1 MRKVLIPNEV
11 ILSEMAR
18 QLDEGRDVIM
28 TPKGV
33 SMLPFIR
40 GEKDS
45 VLLRKT
51 SPLYVG
57 DIVLVN
63 FNGTFLMHRIISI
76 NGTRITLMGDGH
88 LQGTETGRISDV
100 LGTVIEIIRPNGR
113 HVKPKKGR
121 IWVRLLPV
129 RKYLLKIYRKWNK
142 LFANN

>member
-1 MRKVLIPNEV
+1 MPNEV

-51 SPLYVG
+51 SPLHVG

-63 FNGTFLMHRIISI
+63 FNGTFLMHRIITI
-76 NGTRITLMGDGH
+76 NGRRITLMGDGH
-88 LQGTETGRISDV
+88 LQGTETGNISDV
-100 LGTVIEIIRPNGR
+100 LGTVIEIIRPNGH

-129 RKYLLKIYRKWNK
+129 RRYLLKIYRKWNK

>member
-1 MRKVLIPNEV
+1 MPDEV
-11 ILSEMAR
+11 ILSEVAR
-18 QLDEGRDVIM
+18 QLNEGHDVIM
-28 TPKGV
+28 TPRGV

-45 VLLRKT
+45 VLLRKI
-51 SPLYVG
+51 SPIQVG

-63 FNGTFLMHRIISI
+63 FNGTYLMHRIMAI

-88 LQGTETGRISDV
+88 LQGTETGNISDV
-100 LGTVIEIIRPNGR
+100 IGTVIEIIRPNGR
-113 HVKPKKGR
+113 HIKPTKGR
-121 IWVRLLPV
+121 IWVRLLPI